1 MFEFQDQ
8 YNESKINSKY
18 VHLPG
23 RGRQQA
29 KVVKRVLTKKSLRS
43 SVRAQLT
50 FSVDL
55 VARSWTFSLGIAKL
69 HSENK

>member
-18 VHLPG
+18 VRLPS
-23 RGRQQA
+23 QA
-29 KVVKRVLTKKSLRS
+29 EVVKQVLTKKSLRS

-55 VARSWTFSLGIAKL
+55 VTRSWTFSVGMAKL
-69 HSENK
+69 HSENKL

>member
-1 MFEFQDQ
+1 MFKFQDQ

-18 VHLPG
+18 VRLPS
-23 RGRQQA
+23 QA
-29 KVVKRVLTKKSLRS
+29 EVVKRVLTKKSLRS

-55 VARSWTFSLGIAKL
+55 VARSWTFSLGMAKL
-69 HSENK
+69 HSENKL